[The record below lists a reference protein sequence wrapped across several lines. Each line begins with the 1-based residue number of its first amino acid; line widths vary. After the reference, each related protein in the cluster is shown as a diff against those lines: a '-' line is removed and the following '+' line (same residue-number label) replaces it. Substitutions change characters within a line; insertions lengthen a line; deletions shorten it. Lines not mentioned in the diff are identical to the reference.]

1 MIGSRRHPNAPQAA
15 PDLLEGFKALST
27 SIISDSLDR
36 MPGAKGLKP
45 FHTAGGV
52 MAGTAVT
59 VMTAAGD
66 NAAIHEALSMVRPG
80 DVLVIDAG
88 GDLDRALIGE
98 LLSAIA
104 VSRGVAGI
112 VLDGAVRDVE
122 ILAGSSLPVFAKGV
136 NLRGPFKNGPGR
148 INVPVSIGGMVVS
161 PGDIVVG
168 DADGVI
174 AFSPEIASDLLAA
187 AIKQDAFEAEI
198 LRSILAGTYVGAYA
212 LKED

>member
-15 PDLLEGFKALST
+15 AEIIEGFKILST

-36 MPGAKGLKP
+36 MPGAKGLRP
-45 FHTAGGV
+45 FHKGGA

-112 VLDGAVRDVE
+112 VLDGAVRDTA
-122 ILAGSSLPVFAKGV
+122 ILAGLDMPVFAKGV
-136 NLRGPFKNGPGR
+136 SLRGPFKNGPGR

-161 PGDIVVG
+161 PGDVVIG
-168 DADGVI
+168 DSDGVI
-174 AFSPEIASDLLAA
+174 AFSQEIAAELLEAA
-187 AIKQDAFEAEI
+187 NRQEAFEAGI
-198 LRSILAGTYVGAYA
+198 LRSILDGSYVGAYA

>member
-15 PDLLEGFKALST
+15 PELVEGFKALST
-27 SIISDSLDR
+27 SIISDALDR
-36 MPGAKGLKP
+36 MPGAKGLRP
-45 FHTAGGV
+45 FHRGGT

-104 VSRGVAGI
+104 ISRGVAGI
-112 VLDGAVRDVE
+112 VLDGAVRDTD
-122 ILAGSSLPVFAKGV
+122 ILAASDLPVFAKGV

-161 PGDIVVG
+161 PGDVVVG
-168 DADGVI
+168 DSDGVI
-174 AFSPEIASDLLAA
+174 AFSQDIAADLLVAA
-187 AIKQDAFEAEI
+187 EKQEAFEAGI
-198 LRSILAGTYVGAYA
+198 LRSILDGTYVGAYA